1 MELLGN
7 RQIFVIFGLF
17 KPKMTIFAIY
27 TNIYIYVHEKCYPEQ
42 YEVAQL
48 QKKFFLEFV
57 YLPCFQSGIMV
68 FCSMLPK
75 NPILDHFY
83 G

>member
-1 MELLGN
+1 MKN
-7 RQIFVIFGLF
+7 D
-17 KPKMTIFAIY
+17 
-27 TNIYIYVHEKCYPEQ
+27 YPEQ

-48 QKKFFLEFV
+48 QKKIFLEFV

-83 G
+83 V

>member
-1 MELLGN
+1 MKN
-7 RQIFVIFGLF
+7 D
-17 KPKMTIFAIY
+17 
-27 TNIYIYVHEKCYPEQ
+27 YPEQ

-48 QKKFFLEFV
+48 QKKNFLEFV
-57 YLPCFQSGIMV
+57 HLPCFKSGIMV
-68 FCSMLPK
+68 FCCMLPK